1 MRYYSPTIRQ
11 RVKAGPNTLGIQLA
25 RHAIRMDLSIKEV
38 SHLVG
43 ASRMTVYNWY
53 NGRAVTNAYQP
64 RVKQLIEILKTA
76 PSSDAAWSTAC
87 QIMNTP
93 T

>member
-25 RHAIRMDLSIKEV
+25 RHAIRLDVSIKEV
-38 SHLVG
+38 SYLVG

-53 NGRAVTNAYQP
+53 SGRAVTNAYQP
-64 RVKQLIEILKTA
+64 HVKQLIEILKVA

-87 QIMNTP
+87 QLMKP